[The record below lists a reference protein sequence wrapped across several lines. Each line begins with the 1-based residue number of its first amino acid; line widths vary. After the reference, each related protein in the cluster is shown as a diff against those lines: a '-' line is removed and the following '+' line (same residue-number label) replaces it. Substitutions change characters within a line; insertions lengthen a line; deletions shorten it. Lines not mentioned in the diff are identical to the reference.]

1 MLNKLKSLIGHQ
13 GFRKYFFNT
22 GWLMA
27 DKIVSIFFGL
37 FIGIWVAR
45 YLGPGKYG
53 LLNFAISFVSLFSAV
68 GTLGLDEII
77 VRNIIREP
85 ESRDNILGTS
95 FFLRLF
101 SSILLLIFVFVV
113 LEIIHTSTY
122 DKIIVMIIAFGQI
135 FTNFNIIDYYFQS
148 QVKAKFSGISN
159 VLGRLSSYAARV
171 IFIVLGM
178 SVIWFAVAVVIE
190 QLIKGI
196 FLLYFY
202 LKNKLSVLTWKYS
215 KQTAKNLLKDS
226 WSLIASGIAITIY
239 MGIDQVM
246 IKEMLNNKAV
256 GEYAVAVKLSTFF
269 LFITVAITASLS
281 PAITS
286 AKKKSQ
292 KLYELRLI
300 NLYKFLFIT
309 ALILSFI
316 TYISSGEIIKI
327 LYGNKYLEAIGVLKI
342 YCWSIIFVFLNNA
355 SWQWYINEN
364 LQKLAFLK
372 LFLGASMNILLN
384 FFLIK
389 RYGIVGSAY
398 ATIISYAI
406 ASYFGNLILKKTRE
420 NFIMQTKAII
430 SIFNF
435 GSYKIEN

>member
-1 MLNKLKSLIGHQ
+1 MLNKIKSLIGHQ

-101 SSILLLIFVFVV
+101 SSVLLLIFVFAV
-113 LEIIHTSTY
+113 LEIIHASVY
-122 DKIIVMIIAFGQI
+122 DEVIVMIIAFGQI

-159 VLGRLSSYAARV
+159 VLGRLFSYAARV

-256 GEYAVAVKLSTFF
+256 GEYAVAVKLSTFWY
-269 LFITVAITASLS
+269 FIPMVISS
-281 PAITS
+281 SIFPAIVN
-286 AKKKSQ
+286 AKKQNS
-292 KLYELRLI
+292 KLYFQRIQKVYDLF
-300 NLYKFLFIT
+300 FLLSVSI
-309 ALILSFI
+309 ALATTFLSGWIVNF
-316 TYISSGEIIKI
+316 
-327 LYGNKYLEAIGVLKI
+327 LYGSEYVQAAQVLQVYI
-342 YCWSIIFVFLNNA
+342 WAGIIVFHGTIRGNFL
-355 SWQWYINEN
+355 ITEN
-364 LQKLAFLK
+364 MQKVGLQFRI
-372 LFLGASMNILLN
+372 LGAILNILLN
-384 FFLIK
+384 IFFIK
-389 RYGIVGSAY
+389 YYGIIGAAY
-398 ATIISYAI
+398 ATIISYVLPIYLLAPFYSVLRKELTFTWN
-406 ASYFGNLILKKTRE
+406 AYLFKWLWSGKQK
-420 NFIMQTKAII
+420 
-430 SIFNF
+430 
-435 GSYKIEN
+435 

>member
-256 GEYAVAVKLSTFF
+256 GEYAVAVKLSTFWY
-269 LFITVAITASLS
+269 FIPMVISS
-281 PAITS
+281 SIFPAIVN
-286 AKKKSQ
+286 AKKQNS
-292 KLYELRLI
+292 KLYFQRIQKVYDLF
-300 NLYKFLFIT
+300 FLLSVSI
-309 ALILSFI
+309 ALATTFLSGWIVNF
-316 TYISSGEIIKI
+316 
-327 LYGNKYLEAIGVLKI
+327 LYGSEYVQAAQVLQVYI
-342 YCWSIIFVFLNNA
+342 WAGIIVFHGTIRGNFL
-355 SWQWYINEN
+355 ITEN
-364 LQKLAFLK
+364 MQKVGLQFRI
-372 LFLGASMNILLN
+372 LGAILNILLN
-384 FFLIK
+384 IFFIK
-389 RYGIVGSAY
+389 YYGIIGAAY
-398 ATIISYAI
+398 ATIISYVLPIYLLAPFYSVLRKELTFTWN
-406 ASYFGNLILKKTRE
+406 AYLFKWLWSGKQK
-420 NFIMQTKAII
+420 
-430 SIFNF
+430 
-435 GSYKIEN
+435 